1 MAMTVR
7 YNDSANRAL
16 SHMNKN
22 INARSKSQGKLASGM
37 KINSASDD
45 AASYSISSRMKVK
58 LRALEQDTQN
68 VQNGSAILRTA
79 EGGIQ
84 GQIDLLRTI
93 RAKVIDAAN
102 DSNTDE
108 DRQTIQKELNHLYT
122 QMENIAY
129 ETDYNSKKPLLAKN
143 RNLDEEEDP
152 IARTALNLIP
162 DEYAVLDN
170 IKGPFDIFEEYSV
183 STTTLGTTSGYVPA
197 TSKVMSVDFS
207 GYSDVSQLNNV
218 GIRIGSSIYVFTDDT
233 SKNYRNASGK
243 IDISDCASVDD
254 AINKLKN
261 RVGGEVDGTTIKIST
276 ATISGASN
284 AGGTVTTTRRLSNN
298 DGTPANVRGTTSGGV
313 DNEANDPDLP
323 AAAPATLTVNLS
335 GVTSDTGFRFNT
347 TNFRVIDSNETIQ
360 REVDMT
366 LTKGQSSSGSTLSY
380 NYTFDGTNLSFTAK
394 TNGTRFNNVSID
406 NRGYT
411 YYTYRETTT
420 TYDPYTAFSGTTATV
435 SEAIPAT
442 PASFDI
448 DLSGMTVDDFSAQ
461 YAGKIIQVAGAN
473 YKFYDS
479 GITPKLESV
488 AEVKEDRRYTYQIPQ
503 IDINTIRQ
511 SVAGGKSLA
520 QAAAEASTA
529 KNLSSTC
536 DGDTWKIT
544 STYNGAQI
552 NLVTETLRSYEIDFS
567 NLNLSMPGG
576 LYGKGFR
583 AYCAT
588 DSKEWFNFVFNN
600 GSNTY
605 KSEYDNIKAININ
618 VSNVRTTEQL
628 LQAIYDQANS
638 LLTEE
643 GSSLNHH
650 MRIAA
655 DPDNKTITLY
665 DRRRYDVSYYPD
677 YQQMGAKVADGV
689 AFEDTDEVEKISR
702 YSDFVI
708 QSTDRADMNIRI
720 KIPQMT
726 LDQIFDP
733 LPDADK
739 TIFDYPVTDSAGRV
753 HLLGTTKP
761 PVPGILNN
769 GLKYL
774 LNAATTVGAQNRRLE
789 FTAANI
795 ATEIE
800 HLTAAESVIRDADM
814 AKEMTEYTKQNI
826 LAQASQAILAQANQL
841 PSMIMSLLQ

>member
-1 MAMTVR
+1 MIVMAMTVR

-261 RVGGEVDGTTIKIST
+261 RVGGEVDGMTIKIST

-366 LTKGQSSSGSTLSY
+366 LTKGQSSS
-380 NYTFDGTNLSFTAK
+380 DQ
-394 TNGTRFNNVSID
+394 R
-406 NRGYT
+406 
-411 YYTYRETTT
+411 
-420 TYDPYTAFSGTTATV
+420 
-435 SEAIPAT
+435 
-442 PASFDI
+442 
-448 DLSGMTVDDFSAQ
+448 
-461 YAGKIIQVAGAN
+461 YA
-473 YKFYDS
+473 
-479 GITPKLESV
+479 L
-488 AEVKEDRRYTYQIPQ
+488 
-503 IDINTIRQ
+503 
-511 SVAGGKSLA
+511 
-520 QAAAEASTA
+520 
-529 KNLSSTC
+529 
-536 DGDTWKIT
+536 
-544 STYNGAQI
+544 
-552 NLVTETLRSYEIDFS
+552 
-567 NLNLSMPGG
+567 
-576 LYGKGFR
+576 
-583 AYCAT
+583 
-588 DSKEWFNFVFNN
+588 
-600 GSNTY
+600 
-605 KSEYDNIKAININ
+605 
-618 VSNVRTTEQL
+618 
-628 LQAIYDQANS
+628 
-638 LLTEE
+638 
-643 GSSLNHH
+643 
-650 MRIAA
+650 
-655 DPDNKTITLY
+655 
-665 DRRRYDVSYYPD
+665 
-677 YQQMGAKVADGV
+677 
-689 AFEDTDEVEKISR
+689 
-702 YSDFVI
+702 
-708 QSTDRADMNIRI
+708 
-720 KIPQMT
+720 
-726 LDQIFDP
+726 
-733 LPDADK
+733 
-739 TIFDYPVTDSAGRV
+739 
-753 HLLGTTKP
+753 
-761 PVPGILNN
+761 
-769 GLKYL
+769 
-774 LNAATTVGAQNRRLE
+774 
-789 FTAANI
+789 
-795 ATEIE
+795 
-800 HLTAAESVIRDADM
+800 
-814 AKEMTEYTKQNI
+814 
-826 LAQASQAILAQANQL
+826 
-841 PSMIMSLLQ
+841 